1 MYTNVCE
8 KKCKPCKFI
17 LILYIIVCEYRS
29 TCIFF
34 KQNISVTVMKN
45 EDSIVQIERFV
56 QKVQNTRYKWYMY
69 VVLRGKGK
77 DTF

>member
-1 MYTNVCE
+1 MH
-8 KKCKPCKFI
+8 F
-17 LILYIIVCEYRS
+17 L
-29 TCIFF
+29 

-56 QKVQNTRYKWYMY
+56 QKLQNTRYKWYMY

>member
-1 MYTNVCE
+1 MFTNVCE
-8 KKCKPCKFI
+8 KKCKPCKLI
-17 LILYIIVCEYRS
+17 LILIRYIIVCEYRS
-29 TCIFF
+29 TCIFL

-56 QKVQNTRYKWYMY
+56 KKLQNTRYKWYMY
-69 VVLRGKGK
+69 DEGE